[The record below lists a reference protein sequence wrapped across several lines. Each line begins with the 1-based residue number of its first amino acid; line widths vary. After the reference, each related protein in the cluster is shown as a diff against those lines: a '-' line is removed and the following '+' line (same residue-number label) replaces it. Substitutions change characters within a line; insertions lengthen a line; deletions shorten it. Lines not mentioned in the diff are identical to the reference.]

1 MKKVMCVA
9 LLLAGLTV
17 FESNAQNGPGGGR
30 GRMQGMTQ
38 VEESALP
45 APVMTYVKDKYPG
58 MTVRRIMK
66 DKEDNYN
73 LVVVADTTRKIV
85 VFDSKG
91 TFKEERAMRG
101 RRGGPGGNNSNK

>member
-1 MKKVMCVA
+1 MKKGMFIA
-9 LLLAGLTV
+9 LLLAGMTV
-17 FESNAQNGPGGGR
+17 FESHAQNGQGSGQ

-45 APVMTYVKDKYPG
+45 APVMAYVKDKYPG

-85 VFDSKG
+85 VFDAKG

-101 RRGGPGGNNSNK
+101 RRPGGNRK

>member
-1 MKKVMCVA
+1 MKKGMFIA
-9 LLLAGLTV
+9 LLLAGMTV
-17 FESNAQNGPGGGR
+17 FESNAQNGQGGGR
-30 GRMQGMTQ
+30 GQMQGMTQ

-45 APVMTYVKDKYPG
+45 APVMAYVKDKYPG

-73 LVVVADTTRKIV
+73 VVVVADTTRKIV
-85 VFDSKG
+85 VFDAKG

-101 RRGGPGGNNSNK
+101 RRGGNR

>member
-1 MKKVMCVA
+1 MNSMKKVMCAA

-17 FESNAQNGPGGGR
+17 FESHAQNGPGSGR
-30 GRMQGMTQ
+30 GRMQDMTQ

-45 APVMTYVKDKYPG
+45 APVMAYVKDKYPG
-58 MTVRRIMK
+58 LTVRRIMK
-66 DKEDNYN
+66 DKEENYM
-73 LVVVADTTRKIV
+73 LVVAADTTRKIV

-101 RRGGPGGNNSNK
+101 RRGGNNQNK

>member
-1 MKKVMCVA
+1 MKKAMCIA

-17 FESNAQNGPGGGR
+17 FESKAQNGQGGGGGGR
-30 GRMQGMTQ
+30 MMEGMTQ

-45 APVMTYVKDKYPG
+45 APVMAYVKDKYPG

-73 LVVVADTTRKIV
+73 LVVVADTTRKVV
-85 VFDSKG
+85 VFDAKG

-101 RRGGPGGNNSNK
+101 RRPGGNK